1 MPNAISVVQKS
12 RKATYGAVGAPLSWS
27 KLLNVIEAAADAII
41 AVDGDQRIVVCNRAA
56 VSMFGYTRSEMV
68 DQPFSLL
75 LPERTHAEYWA
86 YLNQE
91 QQVHRAETIIGT
103 PSIVRCK
110 RKSGAE
116 FDAEVARNLGDKRTR
131 SGSTIILRDV
141 TSRDTAERLDAHH
154 RTIVSTLAE
163 AVISIDAK
171 GCIETWNES
180 AEKITGYLKSEVIG
194 QAIENVAL
202 FSPCPIAM
210 ARGTG
215 SPQRI
220 EGPLTAKSGKTVEVA
235 VTATPMFT
243 PQQRFLGVSAI
254 ITDISLRRQREEH
267 MRFVMMELSH
277 RAKNLM
283 AVVVSMAQC
292 TAGTCDTIEDYEQR
306 FSSRV
311 QSLAHSH
318 DLLLRE
324 QWAGASLKPLV
335 QTQLKSFI
343 LQSAHRITVE
353 GPSVQLKPQAAQM
366 IGLAFHELATNASKH
381 GALSVQK
388 GRLHVSWRILDG
400 EPGERRLLLEWREI
414 DGPPVTAPDRQG
426 FGSMVIGDL
435 VGRTLDAEVGIHFEP
450 SGFHWTVNAPESY
463 WTVSDTGEE
472 N

>member
-254 ITDISLRRQREEH
+254 ITDISLRRQLCNDGAIPSGKELDGRCCVNGSMYGWD
-267 MRFVMMELSH
+267 MRYNRRL
-277 RAKNLM
+277 RAEILIARPK
-283 AVVVSMAQC
+283 
-292 TAGTCDTIEDYEQR
+292 
-306 FSSRV
+306 FSSLTRP
-311 QSLAHSH
+311 SLARTMGWSIAEATCSNPAQVVYFAISASDHS
-318 DLLLRE
+318 
-324 QWAGASLKPLV
+324 
-335 QTQLKSFI
+335 
-343 LQSAHRITVE
+343 
-353 GPSVQLKPQAAQM
+353 
-366 IGLAFHELATNASKH
+366 
-381 GALSVQK
+381 
-388 GRLHVSWRILDG
+388 
-400 EPGERRLLLEWREI
+400 RR
-414 DGPPVTAPDRQG
+414 
-426 FGSMVIGDL
+426 S
-435 VGRTLDAEVGIHFEP
+435 
-450 SGFHWTVNAPESY
+450 
-463 WTVSDTGEE
+463 
-472 N
+472 